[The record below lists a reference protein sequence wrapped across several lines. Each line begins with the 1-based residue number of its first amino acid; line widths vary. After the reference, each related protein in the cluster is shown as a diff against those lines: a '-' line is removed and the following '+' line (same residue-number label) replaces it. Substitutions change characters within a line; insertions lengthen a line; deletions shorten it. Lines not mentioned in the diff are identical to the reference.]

1 MMSSGCEAAAGLRA
15 RGRAWARLASSLLL
29 TGVAAC
35 ASPEPG
41 PVEFAVTA
49 ERVARASCG
58 FPYERC
64 PAPAPAQLCA
74 EARRLAERASST
86 VIAIDQRGHFAPV
99 AFALPD
105 GCEPEPIR
113 QPTPGINCETQ
124 GEGPPV
130 EGFTD
135 CLVKYALQIRERLAS
150 PPPGK
155 RYHLLVFVHGGLN
168 LLQGRLERA
177 FVDANRMLAEQRLA
191 EAQVKAEARSEV
203 EEIWYP
209 LFITW
214 PSGGIQSYL
223 DQRVHYNQ
231 GDYDSE
237 FKRIFSPLY
246 FLTDAVEAVVRAP
259 VAWAESFSWV
269 ELGDTPAVDEIGNV
283 IGCERS
289 PNFACVQVG
298 RDDRPVLEEIG
309 YWSPIGF
316 VGRAL
321 TVPAVDVVGQPAWD
335 AMLNHARMLMR
346 KPFDDSE
353 FAEADGDLD
362 GKGDLFHLFRVLREL
377 DPAERP
383 PITLIGHSMGAIVVN
398 DVLRNFP
405 ELPYRNVVFM
415 GAAASVRET
424 VAALDVVARTS
435 PDAELRFYNLSLHQD
450 AEANEVGYFGTVSK
464 GSLLEW
470 VDRMYTTPATFGDR
484 TVGKW
489 INAVMARGDFAAL
502 RQRPGLELS
511 FKRFGLSCADPLKHT
526 EFDEY
531 EPRPGCPDARRPYWD
546 PAFWTVAGSPS
557 N

>member
-1 MMSSGCEAAAGLRA
+1 MSSGCESAAKLPAP
-15 RGRAWARLASSLLL
+15 GRAWPRLASALVLS
-29 TGVAAC
+29 GVAAC

-49 ERVARASCG
+49 ERVARAGCS

-64 PAPAPAQLCA
+64 PEPAPSQLCA
-74 EARRLAERASST
+74 DARRLAERASAS

-99 AFALPD
+99 AFILPE
-105 GCEPEPIR
+105 GCAREPIR
-113 QPTPGINCETQ
+113 QPTPGINCEPQ

-130 EGFTD
+130 ESFTD
-135 CLVKYALQIRERLAS
+135 CLVEHAKQIRSRLAS
-150 PPPGK
+150 PPSGK

-168 LLQGRLERA
+168 LEQGRLERA
-177 FVDANRMLAEQRLA
+177 FVDANRMLAERRLA
-191 EAQVKAEARSEV
+191 EAQVSAERRSEE

-209 LFITW
+209 LFVTW
-214 PSGGIQSYL
+214 PSGGIQSYV

-269 ELGDTPAVDEIGNV
+269 DLGQTPEVAEIGNV
-283 IGCERS
+283 IGCEQS
-289 PNFACVQVG
+289 PHFGCVPVG
-298 RDDRPVLEEIG
+298 RDDRPVLQEIG

-346 KPFDDSE
+346 KPFDDRE
-353 FAEADGDLD
+353 FAVADGKLD
-362 GKGDLFHLFRVLREL
+362 GKGDLFHQFRVLREL
-377 DPAERP
+377 VPAERP
-383 PITLIGHSMGAIVVN
+383 PVTLIGHSMGAIVVN
-398 DVLRNFP
+398 DVLRSFP

-424 VAALDVVARTS
+424 IAALDVVARTS
-435 PDAELRFYNLSLHQD
+435 PDAGLRFYNLSLHQD

-470 VDRMYTTPATFGDR
+470 VDRMYTTPATFADR

-502 RQRPGLELS
+502 ERPGLELA
-511 FKRFGLSCADPLKHT
+511 FKRFGLSCAEPLKHT

-546 PAFWTVAGSPS
+546 PAFWTLPEAPARG
-557 N
+557 